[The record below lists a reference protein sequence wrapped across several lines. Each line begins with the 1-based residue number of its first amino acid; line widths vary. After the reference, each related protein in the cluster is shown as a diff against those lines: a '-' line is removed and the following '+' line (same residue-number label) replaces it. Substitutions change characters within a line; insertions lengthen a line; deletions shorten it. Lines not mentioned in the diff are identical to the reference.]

1 MHKTKNSIKEYT
13 EDISNKNNLIQTSS
27 KKNDRNDSIEKSNN
41 RINKNNRININSL
54 NKYNYRISLQEN
66 KISNDNDNDND
77 NDNETN
83 NNNLNILNPKTLKNN
98 GSFGEMRSCRKYI
111 RVRASSKISRK
122 KSKHNTE

>member
-1 MHKTKNSIKEYT
+1 M
-13 EDISNKNNLIQTSS
+13 IQL
-27 KKNDRNDSIEKSNN
+27 KKSYN

-66 KISNDNDNDND
+66 KLNNENDNENENDNDG
-77 NDNETN
+77 N
-83 NNNLNILNPKTLKNN
+83 NNNLNILDPKTLKNN

-122 KSKHNTE
+122 K